1 MKICAFLLLCFAFQ
15 NSPAQ
20 SYDFLYQY
28 FESDSTR
35 MPGYLSVRIQTTQSN
50 PARRGSTGKTVLVET
65 FYDEKGRLETE
76 ERTDN
81 IAAATIRTEFSYDSI
96 SGQMNYILRTGG
108 PTKKEAFAQ
117 YDEQSRLLE
126 IVQCE
131 EGNSCHVRH
140 YVYDED
146 GAEQVY
152 IPRQTIEL
160 QFGKGEKPKTLF
172 GISAEDKLKDELARE
187 RFFDPEG
194 NLEETRFYKNGIF
207 TVGWIFEYENGQKA
221 KIRAYNDT
229 EKKLSQ
235 DYEYDEEGRLV
246 TEKTY
251 LWVVG
256 SKLMPYPEAEPGVT
270 RFEYDDK
277 NRLIKTE
284 QNTSASNKVQTFTY
298 YEN

>member
-1 MKICAFLLLCFAFQ
+1 M
-15 NSPAQ
+15 S
-20 SYDFLYQY
+20 
-28 FESDSTR
+28 
-35 MPGYLSVRIQTTQSN
+35 GYSSIRVQTTQSN
-50 PARRGSTGKTVLVET
+50 PMRRGSTGKTILVET

-81 IAAATIRTEFSYDSI
+81 TASATIRTEFSYDSI
-96 SGQMNYILRTGG
+96 SGQMNYILQTGG

-117 YDEQSRLLE
+117 YDEQGRLLE

-131 EGNSCHVRH
+131 EGNTCQIRH
-140 YVYDED
+140 YAHDED
-146 GAEQVY
+146 GGEQVFV
-152 IPRQTIEL
+152 PRQTIEL

-172 GISAEDKLKDELARE
+172 GISAANKLKDELARE
-187 RFFDPEG
+187 RFFDLEG

-207 TVGWIFEYENGQKA
+207 TVGWIFEYEDGQKT
-221 KIRAYNDT
+221 KTWVYNDV
-229 EKKLSQ
+229 EKKLSS
-235 DYEYDEEGRLV
+235 DYEYDEKGRLV
-246 TEKTY
+246 IEKNY

-256 SKLMPYPEAEPGVT
+256 SKLTPYSETDPSVR

-284 QNTSASNKVQTFTY
+284 QNISASNKVQTFTY

>member
-1 MKICAFLLLCFAFQ
+1 
-15 NSPAQ
+15 
-20 SYDFLYQY
+20 
-28 FESDSTR
+28 
-35 MPGYLSVRIQTTQSN
+35 MPGYSARKVQTTLSN
-50 PARRGSTGKTVLVET
+50 PARQGSTGKTILVET

-81 IAAATIRTEFSYDSI
+81 IASATIRTEFGYDSI
-96 SGQMNYILRTGG
+96 LGQMNYILRTGG

-117 YDEQSRLLE
+117 YDEQGRLLE

-131 EGNSCHVRH
+131 EGNPCHVRH
-140 YVYDED
+140 YAYDED
-146 GAEQVY
+146 GGEQVFV
-152 IPRQTIEL
+152 PRQTIEL

-194 NLEETRFYKNGIF
+194 NLEETRFFQNGIF
-207 TVGWIFEYENGQKA
+207 TLGWIFEYEDGRKTKA
-221 KIRAYNDT
+221 WVYNDA

-235 DYEYDEEGRLV
+235 DYEYDEEGRLM

-256 SKLMPYPEAEPGVT
+256 SKLMPYPETAPNVT
-270 RFEYDDK
+270 RFEYDNK
-277 NRLIKTE
+277 NRLIKTQ